1 MSKQSMKQGE
11 KILFGI
17 FGIFLVVAIVGYV
30 AMEAFRL
37 TSGKQLFPVTTSF
50 AMSPDGLEGSR
61 LFREK
66 QCTTCH
72 RALRNGTNLMG
83 RTLDG
88 IGSKLTVEQIEYFLQ
103 QPERAYFERYSAP
116 TLDHAL
122 GREAEYVADLPDA
135 ELHAI
140 AVFLSELKSE
150 QGSPSAPQ
158 PPPGRSQFIDNM
170 VKMFAPE
177 SWREKYN
184 DIRDDEGKGQEQ
196 VEQNVGGH

>member
-17 FGIFLVVAIVGYV
+17 FGIFIVVAIVGYV
-30 AMEAFRL
+30 GMETFRL
-37 TSGKQLFPVTTSF
+37 TSGKQLFPITTSF

-103 QPERAYFERYSAP
+103 QPERAYFERFGAP

-122 GREAEYVADLPDA
+122 GREAEYVADLPDP

-150 QGSPSAPQ
+150 QGSPSAPM
-158 PPPGRSQFIDNM
+158 PPAGRSQFIDNM

-177 SWREKYN
+177 SWREKYQ
-184 DIRDDEGKGQEQ
+184 DIRDDSNGQEQ

>member
-17 FGIFLVVAIVGYV
+17 FGIFLVVAIVGYI

-37 TSGKQLFPVTTSF
+37 TSGKQLFPITTSF
-50 AMSPDGLEGSR
+50 EMSPDGLEGSR

-66 QCTTCH
+66 QCTACH

-88 IGSKLTVEQIEYFLQ
+88 IGSKLTAEQIEYFLQ

-184 DIRDDEGKGQEQ
+184 DIRDDDGKGQEQ